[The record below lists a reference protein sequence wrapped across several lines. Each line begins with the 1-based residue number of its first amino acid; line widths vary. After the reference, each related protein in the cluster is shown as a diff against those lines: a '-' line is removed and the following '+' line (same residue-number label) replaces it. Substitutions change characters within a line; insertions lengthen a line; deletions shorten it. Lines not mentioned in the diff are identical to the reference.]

1 MKKWGILLVLLW
13 STAGYGICE
22 IAAQTEFEK
31 GLASAIK
38 QYEQCALSKNDDDI
52 LVLLAK
58 TYLNGENGIEKNI
71 QKALLF
77 YQLSAENG
85 NAQSQVEL
93 SKLLTQMDEKE
104 NTRQV
109 LKTYLSK
116 MKFFMKNQDE
126 TTFDGEFLHPYALL
140 ALAAEPVNQKWYYP
154 TDVLTAPDA
163 KSLLKK
169 YKISAQ
175 KKTVVMKGATAW
187 KQRKM
192 MEAAQEIYSPA
203 DYEKFV
209 QIVKPANGRADGF
222 ARSQAVLKL
231 QKDIQAYKEK

>member
-1 MKKWGILLVLLW
+1 MKKWAVLFILLW
-13 STAGYGICE
+13 SGSGYGICE
-22 IAAQTEFEK
+22 IAAKTEFEK
-31 GLASAIK
+31 GLAAAVN
-38 QYEQCALSKNDDDI
+38 QYEQCALSKNNDDI

-58 TYLNGENGIEKNI
+58 TYLNGENKIKKNI

-93 SKLLTQMDEKE
+93 SKLLTKMDETDD
-104 NTRQV
+104 TRQV
-109 LKTYLSK
+109 LKSYLSK
-116 MKFFMKNQDE
+116 IKFFMKKQDE

-154 TDVLTAPDA
+154 TDVLEAPDA
-163 KSLLKK
+163 MGLLKK
-169 YKISAQ
+169 YKISAD
-175 KKTVVMKGATAW
+175 KKAYAMKGATAW

-192 MEAAQEIYSPA
+192 MEAAKEIYSPTE
-203 DYEKFV
+203 YEKFV
-209 QIVKPANGRADGF
+209 QIVKPTTGRADVF
-222 ARSQAVLKL
+222 ARSQAVSKL